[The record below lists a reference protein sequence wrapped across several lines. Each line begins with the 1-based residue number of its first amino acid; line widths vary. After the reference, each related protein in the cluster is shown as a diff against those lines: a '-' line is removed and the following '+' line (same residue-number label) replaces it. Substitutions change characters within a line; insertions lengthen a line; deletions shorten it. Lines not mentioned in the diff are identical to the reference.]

1 MPLAAGTRMPTDEQI
16 SEWRSHFPIL
26 REKTYLYSCSQ
37 GALCDAVEA
46 GMQKYAAS
54 WRTSAAPWDEWME
67 AYEALRGAFAR
78 FINAQPGEVAIV
90 TSASAGINPIAN
102 ALQFAGRNH
111 VRNHVRNK
119 VLLSE
124 YEFPTMAHIW
134 LAQRPRGAEIHFL
147 DGVNNT
153 VPTECYERAIDTR
166 TRIVP
171 LTQVSFVNGFRPDV
185 AAIAKIAHA
194 QGALVFLDG
203 YQDCGTRPVDVK
215 ALDVDFFVT
224 GTLKYLLGPPGLG
237 FLYVRRELI
246 ETLTPTI
253 TSWMAQRDVF
263 AFNTKCL
270 DPSPDARRFEGGSP
284 PIPNI
289 YLARPAI
296 DLLAGIGMDHVAA
309 QIERLTGAFLKGAR
323 DLRIE
328 SKTPASSVGPLV
340 VLRAKDAGAVLAKL
354 TARGIA
360 ASTRRDGVRF
370 AFHVYN
376 TLQDVDVA
384 LTALEDC
391 LDLMVRA

>member
-1 MPLAAGTRMPTDEQI
+1 MLTDEQI
-16 SEWRSHFPIL
+16 SELRSHFPIL
-26 REKTYLYSCSQ
+26 REKTYLYNCSQ
-37 GALCDAVEA
+37 GALCDAVEG
-46 GMQKYAAS
+46 GMQEYAAS
-54 WRTSAAPWDEWME
+54 WRTSPAPWDEWMQ
-67 AYEALRGAFAR
+67 ACEALRGAFAH
-78 FINAQPGEVAIV
+78 FINAHPDEVAIV

-102 ALQFAGRNH
+102 ALKFDG
-111 VRNHVRNK
+111 RNK
-119 VLLSE
+119 VVMSE
-124 YEFPTMAHIW
+124 YEFPTMGHIW
-134 LAQRPRGAEIHFL
+134 LAQRPRGAEIQFL

-153 VPTECYERAIDTR
+153 VPTECYEQAIDER

-171 LTQVSFVNGFRPDV
+171 LTHVSFVNGFRSDV

-194 QGALVFLDG
+194 QGALLFLDG
-203 YQDCGTRPVDVK
+203 YQDCGTRPLDVK

-253 TSWMAQRDVF
+253 TSWMAQRNPF
-263 AFNTKCL
+263 TFNPKCL

-289 YLARPAI
+289 YFARPAI
-296 DLLAGIGMDHVAA
+296 DLLTGIGMENVAA
-309 QIERLTGAFLKGAR
+309 QIERLTKTFLKGVH

-328 SKTPASSVGPLV
+328 SKTPPSSVGPLV
-340 VLRAKDAGAVLAKL
+340 VLRAQDAAGVLAKL

-376 TLQDVDVA
+376 TLEDVNVA
-384 LTALEDC
+384 LAALEDT
-391 LDLMVRA
+391 LDLMVRS

>member
-1 MPLAAGTRMPTDEQI
+1 MLSDEQI
-16 SEWRSHFPIL
+16 SELRSRFPIL
-26 REKTYLYSCSQ
+26 REKTYLYNCSQ

-46 GMQKYAAS
+46 GIEKYGAS
-54 WRTSAAPWDEWME
+54 WRTSSAPWDEWME
-67 AYEALRGAFAR
+67 AYESLRGVFAR
-78 FINAQPGEVAIV
+78 FINAQPDEVAII

-102 ALQFAGRNH
+102 ALQFDGFDG
-111 VRNHVRNK
+111 RNK
-119 VLLSE
+119 VVMSE
-124 YEFPTMAHIW
+124 YEFPTMGQIW
-134 LAQRPRGAEIHFL
+134 LAQRQRGAEIHFL

-153 VPTECYERAIDTR
+153 VPTGCYERAIDQK

-171 LTQVSFVNGFRPDV
+171 LTHVSFVNGFRSDV

-194 QGALVFLDG
+194 QGALLFLDG

-215 ALDVDFFVT
+215 ALGVDFFVT

-246 ETLTPTI
+246 ETLTPTM

-263 AFNTKCL
+263 SFNTKRL
-270 DPSPDARRFEGGSP
+270 DPAPDARRFEGGSP

-296 DLLAGIGMDHVAA
+296 DLLAGIGMSNVAA

-340 VLRAKDAGAVLAKL
+340 VLRAKDAAAVLAKL

-360 ASTRRDGVRF
+360 VSTRHDGVRF
-370 AFHVYN
+370 SFHVYN
-376 TLQDVDVA
+376 TLEDVGVA
-384 LTALEDC
+384 LTALEDT
-391 LDLMVRA
+391 LDLMVRS

>member
-1 MPLAAGTRMPTDEQI
+1 MAHNAMPWRHEEARMLTDEQI
-16 SEWRSHFPIL
+16 SELRSHFPIL

-37 GALCDAVEA
+37 GALSDAVEA

-67 AYEALRGAFAR
+67 AYEALRGAFAQ
-78 FINAQPGEVAIV
+78 FINAQPDEVAIV

-102 ALQFAGRNH
+102 ALQFDG
-111 VRNHVRNK
+111 RNK
-119 VLLSE
+119 VVMSE

-134 LAQRPRGAEIHFL
+134 LAQRPRGAEIQFL

-153 VPTECYERAIDTR
+153 VPTECYERAIDKR

-171 LTQVSFVNGFRPDV
+171 LTHVSFVNGFRSDV

-194 QGALVFLDG
+194 QGALLFLDG
-203 YQDCGTRPVDVK
+203 YQDCGTRPLDVK

-246 ETLTPTI
+246 ETLTPTM

-263 AFNTKCL
+263 AFNTKRL

-289 YLARPAI
+289 YLAQPAL
-296 DLLAGIGMDHVAA
+296 DLLAGIGMDNVAA
-309 QIERLTGAFLKGAR
+309 QIERLTAAFLKGVR

-328 SKTPASSVGPLV
+328 SKTPSSSVGPLV
-340 VLRAKDAGAVLAKL
+340 VLRATEAAAVLAKL

-360 ASTRRDGVRF
+360 VSTRRDGVRF

-376 TLQDVDVA
+376 TLEDVNVA
-384 LTALEDC
+384 LTALEDT
-391 LDLMVRA
+391 LDLMVRT

>member
-1 MPLAAGTRMPTDEQI
+1 MLTDEQI
-16 SEWRSHFPIL
+16 SELRSHFPIL
-26 REKTYLYSCSQ
+26 QEKTYLYNCSQ
-37 GALCDAVEA
+37 GALSDAVEA
-46 GMQKYAAS
+46 GMRQYAAS

-67 AYEALRGAFAR
+67 AYEGLRCAFAR
-78 FINAQPGEVAIV
+78 FINAQPEEVAIV

-102 ALQFAGRNH
+102 ALQFDG
-111 VRNHVRNK
+111 RNK
-119 VLLSE
+119 VVMSE

-147 DGVNNT
+147 DGVDNA
-153 VPTECYERAIDTR
+153 VPTECYERAVDKR

-171 LTQVSFVNGFRPDV
+171 LTQVSFVNGFRSDV
-185 AAIAKIAHA
+185 AAIAQIAHA
-194 QGALVFLDG
+194 QGALLFLDG

-246 ETLTPTI
+246 ETLTPTM

-289 YLARPAI
+289 YMARPAI
-296 DLLAGIGMDHVAA
+296 DLLAGVGMDNVAA
-309 QIERLTGAFLKGAR
+309 QIERLTRAFLKGVR
-323 DLRIE
+323 DLRIA
-328 SKTPASSVGPLV
+328 SKTPPSSVGPLV
-340 VLRAKDAGAVLAKL
+340 VLRATDAAAALAKL
-354 TARGIA
+354 IARGLA
-360 ASTRRDGVRF
+360 VSTRRDGVRF

-376 TLQDVDVA
+376 TMEDVNVA
-384 LTALEDC
+384 LAALEDT

>member
-1 MPLAAGTRMPTDEQI
+1 MLTDEQI
-16 SEWRSHFPIL
+16 LELRSHFPIL
-26 REKTYLYSCSQ
+26 REKTYLYNCSQ

-46 GMQKYAAS
+46 GMQKYATS

-67 AYEALRGAFAR
+67 THEALRRAFAG
-78 FINAQPGEVAIV
+78 FINAQPNEVAIV

-102 ALQFAGRNH
+102 ALQFDE
-111 VRNHVRNK
+111 RNK
-119 VLLSE
+119 VVLSE

-134 LAQRPRGAEIHFL
+134 LAQRPRGAEVHFL

-153 VPTECYERAIDTR
+153 VPTECYEQAVDKK

-171 LTQVSFVNGFRPDV
+171 LTQVSFVNGFRPNV

-224 GTLKYLLGPPGLG
+224 GTLKYLLGPPGLA
-237 FLYVRRELI
+237 FLYVRHELI

-253 TSWMAQRDVF
+253 TSWMAQREVF
-263 AFNTKCL
+263 AFNAKCL

-296 DLLAGIGMDHVAA
+296 DLLASIGMDNVAA
-309 QIERLTGAFLKGAR
+309 QIERLTGAFLKGVC

-328 SKTPASSVGPLV
+328 SKTPSSSVGPLV
-340 VLRAKDAGAVLAKL
+340 VLRAKDAGTVLAKL

-376 TLQDVDVA
+376 TPEDVNVA
-384 LTALEDC
+384 LTALEDA
-391 LDLMVRA
+391 LDLMVRS

>member
-1 MPLAAGTRMPTDEQI
+1 MLTDEQI
-16 SEWRSHFPIL
+16 SELRSHFPIL

-67 AYEALRGAFAR
+67 TYEAVRGAFAH
-78 FINAQPGEVAIV
+78 FINARPDEVAIV

-102 ALQFAGRNH
+102 ALQFDG
-111 VRNHVRNK
+111 RNK
-119 VLLSE
+119 VVLSE
-124 YEFPTMAHIW
+124 YEFPTMAQIW

-153 VPTECYERAIDTR
+153 LPTECYEHAVDQR

-171 LTQVSFVNGFRPDV
+171 LTHVSFVNGFRSDV

-194 QGALVFLDG
+194 QGALLFLDG

-246 ETLTPTI
+246 ETLTPTM
-253 TSWMAQRDVF
+253 TSWMAQRDAF
-263 AFNTKCL
+263 TFNTKCL

-296 DLLAGIGMDHVAA
+296 DLLAGIGMDNIAA
-309 QIERLTGAFLKGAR
+309 QIERLTQAFLKGVR

-328 SKTPASSVGPLV
+328 SKTPSSSVGPLV
-340 VLRAKDAGAVLAKL
+340 VLRAKDAAAMLARL

-360 ASTRRDGVRF
+360 VSTRRDGVRF

-376 TLQDVDVA
+376 TLEDVNVA
-384 LTALEDC
+384 LAALEDT
-391 LDLMVRA
+391 LDLMVRS

>member
-1 MPLAAGTRMPTDEQI
+1 MLTDEQI
-16 SEWRSHFPIL
+16 SELRSHFPIL
-26 REKTYLYSCSQ
+26 REKTYLYNCSQ

-67 AYEALRGAFAR
+67 TYEATRGAFAH
-78 FINAQPGEVAIV
+78 FINAQPDEVAIV

-102 ALQFAGRNH
+102 ALPFDRRNDG
-111 VRNHVRNK
+111 RNK
-119 VLLSE
+119 VVLTE

-147 DGVNNT
+147 DGVNDT
-153 VPTECYERAIDTR
+153 VPTECYERAVDKK

-171 LTQVSFVNGFRPDV
+171 LTEVSFVNGFRPDV

-194 QGALVFLDG
+194 QGALLFLDG

-296 DLLAGIGMDHVAA
+296 DLLAGIGMDNVAA
-309 QIERLTGAFLKGAR
+309 QIERLTGAFLKGVR
-323 DLRIE
+323 DLGID
-328 SKTPASSVGPLV
+328 SKTPPSSVGPLV
-340 VLRAKDAGAVLAKL
+340 VLRAKDAAAMLAKL

-360 ASTRRDGVRF
+360 VSTRRDGVRF

-376 TLQDVDVA
+376 TLEDVNVA
-384 LTALEDC
+384 LTALEDT
-391 LDLMVRA
+391 LDLMVRS

>member
-1 MPLAAGTRMPTDEQI
+1 MLTDEQI
-16 SEWRSHFPIL
+16 SELRSHFPIL
-26 REKTYLYSCSQ
+26 REKTYLYNCSQ

-46 GMQKYAAS
+46 GMREYLAS

-67 AYEALRGAFAR
+67 AYEGLRHAFAR
-78 FINAQPGEVAIV
+78 FINAQPEEVAIV

-102 ALQFAGRNH
+102 ALSFAGRN
-111 VRNHVRNK
+111 K
-119 VLLSE
+119 VVLSE

-147 DGVNNT
+147 EGVNNT
-153 VPTECYERAIDTR
+153 VPTECYARAIDSR

-171 LTQVSFVNGFRPDV
+171 LTHVSFVNGFRSDV
-185 AAIAKIAHA
+185 AAIAKIAHS
-194 QGALVFLDG
+194 QGALLFLDG
-203 YQDCGTRPVDVK
+203 YQDCGTRPIDVK

-224 GTLKYLLGPPGLG
+224 GTLKYLLGPPGLA

-246 ETLTPTI
+246 ETLTPAM
-253 TSWMAQRDVF
+253 TSWMAQREPF
-263 AFNTKCL
+263 AFDTKRL

-284 PIPNI
+284 AIPNI

-296 DLLAGIGMDHVAA
+296 DLLTGIGMENVAA
-309 QIERLTGAFLKGAR
+309 QIERLTRAFLKGIR

-328 SKTPASSVGPLV
+328 CKTPSSSVGPLV
-340 VLRAKDAGAVLAKL
+340 VLCARDPAAVLAKL
-354 TARGIA
+354 TAHGIA

-376 TLQDVDVA
+376 TLEDVNRA
-384 LTALEDC
+384 LAALADT

>member
-1 MPLAAGTRMPTDEQI
+1 MLTDEQI
-16 SEWRSHFPIL
+16 LELRSHFPIL
-26 REKTYLYSCSQ
+26 REKTYLYNCSQ
-37 GALCDAVEA
+37 GALSDAVEA
-46 GMQKYAAS
+46 GLHEYAAS
-54 WRTSAAPWDEWME
+54 WRTSAAPWDDWMV
-67 AYEALRGAFAR
+67 AYQGLRVALAR
-78 FINAQPGEVAIV
+78 LINAQPEEVAIV

-102 ALQFAGRNH
+102 ALQFDGLDG
-111 VRNHVRNK
+111 RNK
-119 VLLSE
+119 VVMSE
-124 YEFPTMAHIW
+124 YEFPTMGQIW
-134 LAQRPRGAEIHFL
+134 LAQRPRGAEIQFL

-153 VPTECYERAIDTR
+153 APTECYERAIDKT

-171 LTQVSFVNGFRPDV
+171 LTQVSFVNGFRSDV

-194 QGALVFLDG
+194 QGALLFLDG
-203 YQDCGTRPVDVK
+203 YQDCGTRPIDVK

-246 ETLTPTI
+246 ETLTPPI

-284 PIPNI
+284 SIPNI

-296 DLLAGIGMDHVAA
+296 DLLTGIGLDNVAA
-309 QIERLTGAFLKGAR
+309 QIERLTRAFLKGVR
-323 DLRIE
+323 DLHIDC
-328 SKTPASSVGPLV
+328 KTPSSSVGPLV
-340 VLRAKDAGAVLAKL
+340 VLRAKDAASVLAKL

-360 ASTRRDGVRF
+360 VSTRRDGVRF

-376 TLQDVDVA
+376 TLDDVNVA
-384 LTALEDC
+384 LTALEDN
-391 LDLMVRA
+391 LELMNIISEPRA

>member
-1 MPLAAGTRMPTDEQI
+1 MLTDQQI
-16 SEWRSHFPIL
+16 SELRSHFPIL
-26 REKTYLYSCSQ
+26 REKTYLYNCSQ

-67 AYEALRGAFAR
+67 TYEALRGAFAR
-78 FINAQPGEVAIV
+78 FINAQPEEVAII

-102 ALQFAGRNH
+102 ALEFDG
-111 VRNHVRNK
+111 RNK
-119 VLLSE
+119 VVMSE
-124 YEFPTMAHIW
+124 YEFPTMGQIW

-153 VPTECYERAIDTR
+153 VPTECYERAVDKK

-171 LTQVSFVNGFRPDV
+171 LTHVSFVNGFRSDV
-185 AAIAKIAHA
+185 PAIAKIAHA
-194 QGALVFLDG
+194 QGALLFLDG
-203 YQDCGTRPVDVK
+203 YQDCGTRPIDVK

-246 ETLTPTI
+246 ETLTPAM
-253 TSWMAQRDVF
+253 TSWMAQRDPF
-263 AFNTKCL
+263 TFNTKCL

-296 DLLAGIGMDHVAA
+296 DLLAGIGMDNVAA
-309 QIERLTGAFLKGAR
+309 QIERLTGAFLKGVR
-323 DLRIE
+323 DLRIDC
-328 SKTPASSVGPLV
+328 KTPSSSVGPLV
-340 VLRAKDAGAVLAKL
+340 VLRAKDAAAVLAKL
-354 TARGIA
+354 AARGIA
-360 ASTRRDGVRF
+360 VSTRRDGVRF
-370 AFHVYN
+370 SFHVYN
-376 TLQDVDVA
+376 TLEDVNIA
-384 LTALEDC
+384 LTALEDT
-391 LDLMVRA
+391 LDFMVRS

>member
-1 MPLAAGTRMPTDEQI
+1 MLTADQI
-16 SEWRSHFPIL
+16 SELRSHFPIL
-26 REKTYLYSCSQ
+26 RENTYLYNCSQ

-46 GMQKYAAS
+46 GLQKYAAS

-67 AYEALRGAFAR
+67 SSQALRVSFAR
-78 FINAQPGEVAIV
+78 FINAQPEEVAIV

-102 ALQFAGRNH
+102 ALQFDE
-111 VRNHVRNK
+111 RNK
-119 VLLSE
+119 VVMSE
-124 YEFPTMAHIW
+124 YEFPTMGQIW

-147 DGVNNT
+147 DGVNDT
-153 VPTECYERAIDTR
+153 VPTECYERAIDKK

-171 LTQVSFVNGFRPDV
+171 LTHVSFVNGFRSDV

-194 QGALVFLDG
+194 QGALLFLDG
-203 YQDCGTRPVDVK
+203 YQDCGTRPLDVK

-253 TSWMAQRDVF
+253 TSWMAQRDPF
-263 AFNTKCL
+263 TFNPKCL

-284 PIPNI
+284 AIPNI

-296 DLLAGIGMDHVAA
+296 DLLAGIGMENVAA
-309 QIERLTGAFLKGAR
+309 QIERLTRGFLKGVS
-323 DLRIE
+323 DLRID
-328 SKTPASSVGPLV
+328 SKTPSSSVGPLV
-340 VLRAKDAGAVLAKL
+340 VLRAKDAAAVLAKL

-360 ASTRRDGVRF
+360 VSTRRDGVRF
-370 AFHVYN
+370 SFHVYN
-376 TLQDVDVA
+376 TREDVNVA
-384 LTALEDC
+384 LTALEDN
-391 LDLMVRA
+391 LELLVRT

>member
-1 MPLAAGTRMPTDEQI
+1 MLTDEQI
-16 SEWRSHFPIL
+16 SELRSHFPIL
-26 REKTYLYSCSQ
+26 RENTYLYNCSQ

-67 AYEALRGAFAR
+67 NYEALRSAFAR
-78 FINAQPGEVAIV
+78 FINAQPDEVAII
-90 TSASAGINPIAN
+90 TSVSAGINPIAN
-102 ALQFAGRNH
+102 ALQFD
-111 VRNHVRNK
+111 VRNK
-119 VLLSE
+119 VVMSE
-124 YEFPTMAHIW
+124 YEFPTMGQIW

-147 DGVNNT
+147 DGVDNA
-153 VPTECYERAIDTR
+153 VSTECYERAIDQT

-171 LTQVSFVNGFRPDV
+171 LTHVSFVNGFRSDV

-194 QGALVFLDG
+194 QGALLFLDG
-203 YQDCGTRPVDVK
+203 YQDCGTRPIDVK
-215 ALDVDFFVT
+215 ALGVDFFVT

-253 TSWMAQRDVF
+253 TSWMAQRDPF
-263 AFNTKCL
+263 TFNPKCL
-270 DPSPDARRFEGGSP
+270 DPAPDARRFEGGSP

-289 YLARPAI
+289 YLAQPAI
-296 DLLAGIGMDHVAA
+296 DLLAGIGMDNVAA
-309 QIERLTGAFLKGAR
+309 HIERLTRAFLTGVH

-340 VLRAKDAGAVLAKL
+340 VLRAKDAAQALAKL

-360 ASTRRDGVRF
+360 VSTRRDGVRF

-376 TLQDVDVA
+376 TLEDVNAA
-384 LTALEDC
+384 LTALEDN
-391 LDLMVRA
+391 LDLMARS

>member
-1 MPLAAGTRMPTDEQI
+1 MLTDEQV
-16 SEWRSHFPIL
+16 SKLRSRFPIL

-46 GMQKYAAS
+46 GIERYAAS
-54 WRTSAAPWDEWME
+54 WRTSAAPWDEWMG
-67 AYEALRGAFAR
+67 AYETLRDAFAQ
-78 FINAQPGEVAIV
+78 FIHAQPDEVAII

-102 ALQFAGRNH
+102 ALLFGGSNFDG
-111 VRNHVRNK
+111 RNK
-119 VLLSE
+119 VVMSE

-134 LAQRPRGAEIHFL
+134 LAQRPRGAEIQFL

-153 VPTECYERAIDTR
+153 VPTELYEQAIDHR
-166 TRIVP
+166 TRIVAV
-171 LTQVSFVNGFRPDV
+171 TQVSFVNGFRPDI
-185 AAIAKIAHA
+185 AAIAKIAHTE
-194 QGALVFLDG
+194 GALVFLDG

-215 ALDVDFFVT
+215 ALDIDFYVT

-237 FLYVRRELI
+237 FLYVRRPLI
-246 ETLTPTI
+246 EMLTPTL

-289 YLARPAI
+289 YLAQPAI
-296 DLLAGIGMDHVAA
+296 DLLAGIGMDNVAA
-309 QIERLTGAFLKGAR
+309 QIQRLTTAFLKGVR

-328 SKTPASSVGPLV
+328 SKTPLSSLGPLV
-340 VLRAKDAGAVLAKL
+340 VLRAKDAAAMVGKLAERRIAVSA
-354 TARGIA
+354 
-360 ASTRRDGVRF
+360 RRDGVRF

-376 TLQDVDVA
+376 TPEDVHVA
-384 LTALEDC
+384 LAALEDN

>member
-1 MPLAAGTRMPTDEQI
+1 MLTDEQI
-16 SEWRSHFPIL
+16 SELRSHFPIL
-26 REKTYLYSCSQ
+26 REKTYLYNCSQ

-67 AYEALRGAFAR
+67 TYEALRGAFAR
-78 FINAQPGEVAIV
+78 FINAQPDEVAIV

-102 ALQFAGRNH
+102 ALRFDGRGFDGRNR
-111 VRNHVRNK
+111 VVM
-119 VLLSE
+119 SE

-134 LAQRPRGAEIHFL
+134 LAQRPRGAEIQFL
-147 DGVNNT
+147 DGVNDI
-153 VPTECYERAIDTR
+153 VSTECYERAIDKR

-171 LTQVSFVNGFRPDV
+171 LTHVSFVNGFRSDV

-194 QGALVFLDG
+194 QGALLFLDG
-203 YQDCGTRPVDVK
+203 YQDCGTRPLDVK

-246 ETLTPTI
+246 ETLTPTM
-253 TSWMAQRDVF
+253 TSWMAQRN
-263 AFNTKCL
+263 AFTFDPKCL

-296 DLLAGIGMDHVAA
+296 DLLAGIGMDNVAA
-309 QIERLTGAFLKGAR
+309 QIERLTGTFLQGAR
-323 DLRIE
+323 DLRLD
-328 SKTPASSVGPLV
+328 SKTPSSSVGPLV
-340 VLRAKDAGAVLAKL
+340 VLRAKDAAAVLAKL
-354 TARGIA
+354 TERGIA
-360 ASTRRDGVRF
+360 VSTRRDGVRF

-376 TLQDVDVA
+376 TLEDVNVA
-384 LTALEDC
+384 LTALEDT
-391 LDLMVRA
+391 LDLMARS

>member
-1 MPLAAGTRMPTDEQI
+1 MLTDEQI
-16 SEWRSHFPIL
+16 SELRSHFPIL
-26 REKTYLYSCSQ
+26 LEKTYLYNCSQ

-46 GMQKYAAS
+46 GMRRYAAS
-54 WRTSAAPWDEWME
+54 WRISAAPWDEWME

-78 FINAQPGEVAIV
+78 FINAQPDEVAIV

-102 ALQFAGRNH
+102 ALQFDARNHGRNDG
-111 VRNHVRNK
+111 RNK
-119 VLLSE
+119 VVLSE

-147 DGVNNT
+147 DGVNDT
-153 VPTECYERAIDTR
+153 IPTACYEQAVDEK

-171 LTQVSFVNGFRPDV
+171 LTHVSFVNGFRSDV
-185 AAIAKIAHA
+185 AAIAKIAHT
-194 QGALVFLDG
+194 QGALLFLDG

-215 ALDVDFFVT
+215 ALDVDFYVT

-263 AFNTKCL
+263 AFNTKRL

-289 YLARPAI
+289 YMARPAI
-296 DLLAGIGMDHVAA
+296 DLLAGIGMDNVAA
-309 QIERLTGAFLKGAR
+309 QIEKLTGAFLKGVR
-323 DLRIE
+323 DLRIA

-340 VLRAKDAGAVLAKL
+340 VLRATDAAAVLAKL

-360 ASTRRDGVRF
+360 VSTRRDGVRF
-370 AFHVYN
+370 AVHVYN
-376 TLQDVDVA
+376 TLEDVNVA
-384 LTALEDC
+384 LTALEDS